1 MIEKISWLFLRLI
14 AFSAVAMLIWGIFGF
29 FEYFF
34 NFSIIPLQNPDFLKG
49 TQFLHWLLIT
59 ASGVIFLFG
68 FIAKWP
74 YTPTAML
81 VIYAMLA
88 TMCFI
93 QTFDMMTSPN
103 RYIAYTIEII
113 LYIVISVF
121 LFRSQESK
129 NYFTGYHRPSV
140 ST

>member
-1 MIEKISWLFLRLI
+1 MIKKTSWLFLRLI
-14 AFSAVAMLIWGIFGF
+14 ALLSVAMLIWGVFGF
-29 FEYFF
+29 LEYFF
-34 NFSIIPLQNPDFLKG
+34 NFSIIPLQNPDFLNG
-49 TQFLHWLLIT
+49 TQFIHWLLIT
-59 ASGVIFLFG
+59 ISGVIFLFG
-68 FIAKWP
+68 FITKWP
-74 YTPTAML
+74 HTPTAML

-113 LYIVISVF
+113 LYIIISVF

-129 NYFTGYHRPSV
+129 NYFTG
-140 ST
+140 